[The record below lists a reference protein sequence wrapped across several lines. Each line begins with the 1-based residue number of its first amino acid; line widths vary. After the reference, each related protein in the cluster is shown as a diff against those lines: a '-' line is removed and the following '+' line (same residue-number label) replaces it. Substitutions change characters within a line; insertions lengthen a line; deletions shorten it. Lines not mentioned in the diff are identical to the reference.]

1 MDRLLLGS
9 MQHFFQKNQNYS
21 PVVFEY
27 KEWGGGSLSVLSL
40 SFLEFSG
47 IGQCFWDKTDIISDK
62 TDKTDKTDKKDKDK
76 TDKKSDNIPDK
87 FSCQVQTMFISYK
100 VIDYR

>member
-1 MDRLLLGS
+1 MS
-9 MQHFFQKNQNYS
+9 SAKINVQT
-21 PVVFEY
+21 
-27 KEWGGGSLSVLSL
+27 
-40 SFLEFSG
+40 FLEGKKCHNPVNMPG
-47 IGQCFWDKTDIISDK
+47 ILQYFWDKTDIIW
-62 TDKTDKTDKKDKDK
+62 DKTDKKDKDK